1 MKPSANPS
9 PAPAHVFTGYQK
21 FVIAILAFL
30 QFTIVLDFMILS
42 PLGAILLPELHIT
55 TSAFGSVVSSYAIAA
70 GISGILAAGFADRY
84 DRKRLLLI
92 FYAGFVLGTALCG
105 FAPNYNV
112 LLFARIITGLFGGV
126 VGSVSLAIVADLFP
140 IAVRGRVMG
149 FIMSAFAASQVLGI
163 PIGILLANRLGW
175 HAPFLMVAG
184 ISFLVGVVI
193 VYQLRPI
200 DAHLK
205 IAAKRNPLQHL
216 WETAKSS
223 RYITG
228 FLATMLLAT
237 GGFMLMPFGSAFT
250 VHNLG
255 IPLESLPTLYMI
267 TGLCSL
273 VFGPLMGRL
282 SDRVGKY
289 RMFCGA
295 TLVGVAI
302 VVYYT
307 QLTTCSFWLLVTI
320 SILLFTTISGRMVAA
335 GALTSA
341 IPSPADR
348 GAYMAISSSLQQFAG
363 GTASIIAGKIVV
375 QSADGHLLRYPLLG
389 WVVSGAMIV
398 TMLLMYRVQQLVV
411 ADAKKLAASGK
422 SETHPASVPQETP
435 AH

>member
-1 MKPSANPS
+1 MKPPSNPS
-9 PAPAHVFTGYQK
+9 NAPAHVFTGYQK
-21 FVIAILAFL
+21 FIIAVLAFL

-55 TSAFGSVVSSYAIAA
+55 TSDFGAVVSSYAIAA

-92 FYAGFVLGTALCG
+92 FYTGFVLGTALCG
-105 FAPNYNV
+105 IAPNYNV
-112 LLFARIITGLFGGV
+112 LLFARIVTGIFGGV
-126 VGSVSLAIVADLFP
+126 VGSVSLAIIADLFP

-184 ISFLVGVVI
+184 VSFLVGIVI
-193 VYQLRPI
+193 VIRMQPI

-205 IAAKRNPLQHL
+205 IVAKRNALQHL

-255 IPLESLPTLYMI
+255 IPLDRLPTLYMI
-267 TGLCSL
+267 TGVCSL

-289 RMFCGA
+289 RMFCA
-295 TLVGVAI
+295 ASLIGVAI

-307 QLTTCSFWLLVTI
+307 QMTSSSFWLLVAV
-320 SILLFTTISGRMVAA
+320 SVLMFTTISGRMVSA

-341 IPSPADR
+341 IPNPADR

-363 GTASIIAGKIVV
+363 GAASMIAGKIVI
-375 QSADGHLLRYPLLG
+375 QSNDGHLLHYPLLG
-389 WVVSGAMIV
+389 WVVSAAMIV

-411 ADAKKLAASGK
+411 ADAKQLAVSGK
-422 SETHPASVPQETP
+422 SEPRPADLPQETP